1 MMNHKK
7 IIEELSRNEQIFKQL
22 LQGISKEAYS
32 WKDKP
37 GRWCLL
43 EIVCHLYD
51 EEREDFRKRTKH
63 LLETPNQEFIPIDP
77 EGWVKDREY
86 IQQEYDIVLN
96 NFLEERRAS
105 LNWLYSLGTSGWNNI
120 SVHPDLGKMTA
131 QQFLA
136 NWLAHDYLHFK
147 QITNLKLDYLKYTSG
162 EDFSYAGGW

>member
-1 MMNHKK
+1 MNHKT
-7 IIEELSRNEQIFKQL
+7 IIKGLSRNQQVFKQL
-22 LQGISKEAYS
+22 LKGIPKEEYI

-63 LLETPNQEFIPIDP
+63 VLETPDEQFMPIDP
-77 EGWVKDREY
+77 EGWVKDRDY
-86 IQQEYDIVLN
+86 IKQEYDRVLN
-96 NFLEERRAS
+96 NFLEERKAS
-105 LNWLYSLGTSGWNNI
+105 LHWLDSLVTPSWNNI
-120 SVHPDLGKMTA
+120 SVHPDFGEMTA

-136 NWLAHDYLHFK
+136 NWLAHDHLHFK
-147 QITNLKLDYLKYTSG
+147 QITNLKLDYLKYASG